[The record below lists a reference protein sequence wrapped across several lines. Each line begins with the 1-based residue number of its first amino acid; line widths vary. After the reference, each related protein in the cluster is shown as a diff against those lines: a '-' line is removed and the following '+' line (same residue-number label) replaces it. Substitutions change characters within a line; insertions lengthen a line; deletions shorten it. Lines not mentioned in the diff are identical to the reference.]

1 MLNLRSPEGP
11 RELRFRLVRTCSLP
25 CEHTHWEAGGSEPC
39 WSTDAHTGGCSPPAW
54 VSSGFLQFFTAQLK
68 TLKRHTL
75 TLFSCSGM
83 CPYWHCQWPHS
94 KVALQILTWHTTG
107 ASFLILLRG
116 RLSDDCCYPIPS
128 PNKRGWFF
136 FYWFHILPFFPHKIM
151 HLTAIEERKWSRVL
165 ALQSLSCSH
174 PCGFIFS

>member
-136 FYWFHILPFFPHKIM
+136 FLLISYFAFFS
-151 HLTAIEERKWSRVL
+151 T
-165 ALQSLSCSH
+165 
-174 PCGFIFS
+174 